1 MSLVYCVVQSAIPG
15 TKRAFSDSR
24 SQLWKRFS
32 SKENCLL
39 VFIHHIS
46 KVNPYVK
53 YLISAKLQVRQP
65 LQHLLFKQSKNKSHA
80 SMFSLKYLILPL
92 EFIAKSKAKATLKK
106 LKTNAPSLSLNDV
119 IADTN
124 PDIYICNQPFSLR
137 VFLSRCAIYAR

>member
-1 MSLVYCVVQSAIPG
+1 MLFNPRFLELKGLSRIRVRNYESGFHQ
-15 TKRAFSDSR
+15 KRTVS
-24 SQLWKRFS
+24 WFS
-32 SKENCLL
+32 SITSLRYYD
-39 VFIHHIS
+39 
-46 KVNPYVK
+46 PYVK

-124 PDIYICNQPFSLR
+124 PDIYIYVTNL
-137 VFLSRCAIYAR
+137 LAYACFCLAVRSTHVNS